1 MRFHYF
7 ISLIEFEELRQLF
20 TDIFTDYMEH
30 KILGLTEQR
39 GRAAPWGSQTLEV
52 ELHHGAH

>member
-7 ISLIEFEELRQLF
+7 ISLIEFEELWQLF
-20 TDIFTDYMEH
+20 TDIFTDYTEH
-30 KILGLTEQR
+30 KILGLTELR
-39 GRAAPWGSQTLEV
+39 GRAAPRGSLTLEV